1 MKELG
6 VLDSYFFCI
15 GNGLII
21 LAYQKRFLTIRKENE
36 STLK

>member
-15 GNGLII
+15 VI
-21 LAYQKRFLTIRKENE
+21 LAYQKRFLMIRKENE